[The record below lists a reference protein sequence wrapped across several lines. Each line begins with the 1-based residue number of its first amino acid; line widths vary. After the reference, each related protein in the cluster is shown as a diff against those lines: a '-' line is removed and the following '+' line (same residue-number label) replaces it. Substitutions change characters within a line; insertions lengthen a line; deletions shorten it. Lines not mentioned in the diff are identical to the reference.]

1 MHFQDDFNI
10 NSYPNFDLKF
20 SNFSD
25 RVNVI
30 IFGAGTIA
38 IEPHPP

>member
-1 MHFQDDFNI
+1 MHFQDDFNV

-25 RVNVI
+25 SKTIGNVI
-30 IFGAGTIA
+30 IWEQEESLLKT
-38 IEPHPP
+38 